1 MHEALYQQ
9 GLAQIEANEFTTAI
23 QLFDQVL
30 QISPDFS
37 EAHHQRGLAYFKL
50 NQFAAAIAD
59 YTAALTAN
67 PSPSLYYAR
76 ALAHLSSGPI
86 ETGSL
91 ESAVADAKAA
101 IRLKPDFAAAYHLL
115 GTVRQ
120 QQSNADPSLTE
131 KAIVSYKKAAELY
144 LDVQDV
150 ANCRRCLE
158 RIRQLR
164 PASSNLPA
172 AQPATS
178 EPVRPLP
185 PPISHA
191 EFLKRAVYK
200 AQASSGS
207 EALNGALADLD
218 WAIQIDPQDVLAY
231 VYRAQVRTAM
241 DDFWGAIA
249 DYQQAAQLYLER
261 SDQSMAKQMLEQID
275 RLKAQQKLAQAQ
287 ANRQAARARYYSPE
301 SRSPRGKVSPAVQQK
316 LLRLVGDDRRIAAGL
331 VERLRLKH
339 PGMPED
345 WYWEKAIYDLER
357 DRR

>member
-9 GLAQIEANEFTTAI
+9 GLAQVEAGDLTAAI

-30 QISPDFS
+30 QICPDCN
-37 EAHHQRGLAYFKL
+37 EAYYQRGLAYFKL

-59 YTAALTAN
+59 YTAAITAS
-67 PSPSLYYAR
+67 PSSSLYYAR
-76 ALAHLSSGPI
+76 ALVHLSTAQSSDSDQSPA
-86 ETGSL
+86 L
-91 ESAVADAKAA
+91 ESAIADAKDA

-120 QQSNADPSLTE
+120 QQSSAEPDQTE
-131 KAIVSYKKAAELY
+131 KAIASYKKAAELY

-150 ANCRRCLE
+150 ANCRHCLE

-164 PASSNLPA
+164 PAPPTQQA
-172 AQPATS
+172 AQQAP
-178 EPVRPLP
+178 PRQ
-185 PPISHA
+185 PPIDHA
-191 EFLKRAVYK
+191 EFLQRAVYK
-200 AQASSGS
+200 AQGSSRS
-207 EALNGALADLD
+207 GALEDLD

-231 VYRAQVRTAM
+231 VYRAQVRTTIA
-241 DDFWGAIA
+241 DFWGAIA
-249 DYQQAAQLYLER
+249 DYQQAAQLYLDR
-261 SDQSMAKQMLEQID
+261 ADQSMAKQMIEQID
-275 RLKAQQKLAQAQ
+275 QLKAQQKLDRAE
-287 ANRQAARARYYSPE
+287 ANRQAARVRYYS
-301 SRSPRGKVSPAVQQK
+301 SSPRGKVSAVVQQK

-331 VERLRLKH
+331 VERLRLRH